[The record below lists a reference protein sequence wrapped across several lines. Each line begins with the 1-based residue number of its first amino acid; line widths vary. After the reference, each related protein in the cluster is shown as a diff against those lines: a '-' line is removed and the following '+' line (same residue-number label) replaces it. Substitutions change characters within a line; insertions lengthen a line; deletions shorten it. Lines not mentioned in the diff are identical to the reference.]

1 MPLQCACKWDI
12 KEALPT
18 PFDFLYRQEHN
29 RRKYKQYN
37 KFGENYYDG
46 NNFVSS
52 RFDKDK
58 FVKRKYG
65 QQAYGDGSD
74 KGERDYGK

>member
-1 MPLQCACKWDI
+1 
-12 KEALPT
+12 
-18 PFDFLYRQEHN
+18 
-29 RRKYKQYN
+29 
-37 KFGENYYDG
+37 
-46 NNFVSS
+46 VSS